1 MFKAL
6 ISKNQNPFKES
17 IQKTI
22 LSDKDREGIAESNNI
37 VNKERFVQL
46 NKRDTKSLSIFEFF
60 FLLVLMVVEI
70 NHFRENRDQYHQ
82 DNDESIPS

>member
-6 ISKNQNPFKES
+6 ISKNQNPFKKS

-60 FLLVLMVVEI
+60 FSVGLDGGR
-70 NHFRENRDQYHQ
+70 NKSFQGKQR
-82 DNDESIPS
+82 SIPSG